1 MFGSGFQ
8 SEDPGESRSM
18 NIFESGS
25 NEIDLKSSS
34 RNLREKIAGEGV
46 EEKKVSGIS
55 DFDNIDVHDMLE
67 KGILSAV
74 IQKKNSTPPSTVL
87 EVRNIILKGSNTL
100 FIISVLL
107 EKYMLRISDPFRVR
121 WDLFVMTLAIY
132 NCVAIP
138 FHLAFHPPVTIII
151 HSFIYKTYLDS

>member
-67 KGILSAV
+67 KGILSTV
-74 IQKKNSTPPSTVL
+74 VQKKSTTHP
-87 EVRNIILKGSNTL
+87 RQC
-100 FIISVLL
+100 
-107 EKYMLRISDPFRVR
+107 LR
-121 WDLFVMTLAIY
+121 
-132 NCVAIP
+132 CV
-138 FHLAFHPPVTIII
+138 T
-151 HSFIYKTYLDS
+151 SY